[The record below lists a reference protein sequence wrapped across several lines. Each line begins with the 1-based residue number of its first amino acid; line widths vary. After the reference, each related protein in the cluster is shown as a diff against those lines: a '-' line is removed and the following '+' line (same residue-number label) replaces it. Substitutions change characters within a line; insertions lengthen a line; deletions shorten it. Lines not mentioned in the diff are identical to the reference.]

1 MTPQAT
7 LIELLGRV
15 GASQGAAVL
24 VNDDELS
31 QWPTEAVAAMKTQ
44 HLLAKARPATSVI
57 CPECERNC
65 VMPVHVLPGE
75 GRRPARAFISCDER
89 DDTSRVPIPL
99 TSLTQW
105 QCGVDAVCGFV
116 AASLGLRRSDK
127 QSSSSGLF
135 EIGIATGGKRSQM
148 LCLQANGVLALVAGS
163 NPLPLVEAVEYHSGA
178 YSLDGTMIRQ
188 LVDAATTADNRYT
201 PSNAKREAS
210 KLDTQAMY
218 ASWQKEYRALKKKR
232 PKMSDVWYSK
242 QIEKM
247 DIANERN
254 FSTIKKHMKP

>member
-31 QWPTEAVAAMKTQ
+31 LWPSAAVAAMKTQ
-44 HLLAKARPATSVI
+44 RLLTKARPASSAI
-57 CPECERNC
+57 CPGCERDC
-65 VMPVHVLPGE
+65 VMPVHVLPAE
-75 GRRPARAFISCDER
+75 GKRPVRAFVVCDKR
-89 DDTSRVPIPL
+89 SDINRVAIPL
-99 TSLTQW
+99 TNLNQW
-105 QCGVDAVCGFV
+105 QCSADAVCGFV
-116 AASLGLRRSDK
+116 AASLGVRRSDK
-127 QSSSSGLF
+127 QSSSAGLF
-135 EIGIATGGKRSQM
+135 EIGVSTGDKRSQM
-148 LCLQANGVLALVAGS
+148 LCLQANGALALVAGS
-163 NPLPLVEAVEYHSGA
+163 NPLPLVEVVEYHDGA
-178 YSLDGTMIRQ
+178 YSLDGGMVRQ

-247 DIANERN
+247 DIANRRN
-254 FSTIKKHMKP
+254 FSTIKKHMIL